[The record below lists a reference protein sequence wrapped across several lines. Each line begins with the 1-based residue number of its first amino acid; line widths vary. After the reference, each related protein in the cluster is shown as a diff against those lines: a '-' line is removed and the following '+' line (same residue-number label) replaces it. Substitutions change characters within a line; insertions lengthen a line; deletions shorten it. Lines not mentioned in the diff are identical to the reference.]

1 MPLLWATVHVS
12 LCTVIERYICW
23 VALLYNESLQNICSF
38 ITDTHTHTQT
48 SPTVLTKTKATFVV
62 LTARKLWQN
71 RPPSSSPLSTAE
83 PAATYTHTP
92 TLSNLFSITDATI
105 ISLSLTLLSQREGK
119 TVFVLM
125 LLLRRSECEW
135 ILCKGVSCCCC
146 CCFAFFLCSGFVAC
160 HRHQQRHTTTAAR
173 NILESVCL

>member
-1 MPLLWATVHVS
+1 M
-12 LCTVIERYICW
+12 
-23 VALLYNESLQNICSF
+23 
-38 ITDTHTHTQT
+38 
-48 SPTVLTKTKATFVV
+48 LTKTKATFVV

-135 ILCKGVSCCCC
+135 ILCKGVLCCCC

-160 HRHQQRHTTTAAR
+160 HRHQQRHRTTAAR
-173 NILESVCL
+173 NILESVCFKYGTITSIELCECDFGTLCSAGHTISLTGTSSFVVASFSSFWE